1 MRFLNVP
8 VVALAGTLVAMG
20 AFAQGTQPQGDQPQG
35 GGMMHTMPMQQGQ
48 QGGAMMGC
56 PMMQRMASMDTRLRQ
71 LEERAGIP
79 APPAQ
84 PGASG
89 TTR

>member
-1 MRFLNVP
+1 MRFLNAP
-8 VVALAGTLVAMG
+8 VVALAGTLVAMS
-20 AFAQGTQPQGDQPQG
+20 AFARSTQPQGNQPQG

-48 QGGAMMGC
+48 QGGT
-56 PMMQRMASMDTRLRQ
+56 MMQRMASMDTRLRQ

-79 APPAQ
+79 TPPAQ
-84 PGASG
+84 PGAPG

>member
-1 MRFLNVP
+1 MRKFTMP
-8 VVALAGTLVAMG
+8 VAALAGALVATG
-20 AFAQGTQPQGDQPQG
+20 AFAQGAQPQGNQPQG

-48 QGGAMMGC
+48 QAGMMGC
-56 PMMQRMASMDTRLRQ
+56 PMMQRMAAMDTRLRQ

-84 PGASG
+84 PGA
-89 TTR
+89 TR

>member
-1 MRFLNVP
+1 MRKLIIP
-8 VVALAGTLVAMG
+8 VIVLTGALAAAG
-20 AFAQGTQPQGDQPQG
+20 AFAQGTQSQG
-35 GGMMHTMPMQQGQ
+35 GMAQMMPMQQGQ
-48 QGGAMMGC
+48 QGGMMNC
-56 PMMQRMASMDTRLRQ
+56 PMMQRMASMDSRLRQ

-84 PGASG
+84 PGAPS